1 MLSNIDEQLTKDFME
16 RKHICDGLR
25 NYRAKLCKK
34 QADKGVYCTNC
45 DAEVDHSRC
54 CISMV
59 LRAIGG

>member
-1 MLSNIDEQLTKDFME
+1 MLSNIEEQMIEDFRE
-16 RKHICDGLR
+16 RKHICDHLR
-25 NYRAKLCKK
+25 SYRTKLCRK
-34 QADKGVYCTNC
+34 QASKGVYCKNC